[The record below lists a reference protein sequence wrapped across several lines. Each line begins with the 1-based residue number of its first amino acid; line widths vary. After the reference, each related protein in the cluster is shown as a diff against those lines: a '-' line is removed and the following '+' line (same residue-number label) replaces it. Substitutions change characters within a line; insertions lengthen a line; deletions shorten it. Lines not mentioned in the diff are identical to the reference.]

1 MSRQYSLEL
10 KKRVLEKLYSPTC
23 LGLSSLSREFGIPV
37 TTIFSWKNQ
46 AVKQAS
52 PSKNILPR
60 NWSYSSK
67 VEAVLEASKLSS
79 EDLGG
84 WLREKGLYSEY
95 LELWKKEIID
105 MGQNEPNDTKEALK
119 QALKENAQLKAELR
133 RKDKALA
140 EASALLI
147 LKKKAHLIW
156 GNDEE
161 D

>member
-52 PSKNILPR
+52 PSKNILPK
-60 NWSYSSK
+60 NWSYGSK

-95 LELWKKEIID
+95 LEEIME
-105 MGQNEPNDTKEALK
+105 MGQNKSDDIKEALK
-119 QALKENAQLKAELR
+119 QALKENAQLKADLK